1 MLLRQKILIVDD
13 LPANLKVMQASLSR
27 VDAEIMTA
35 ASGADALALVLQ
47 HHFCL
52 ILLDVQMPEMDG
64 FEVAKFLQQEPSSA
78 NIPII
83 FVTALNRDE
92 KYISQGYLSGAVDYL
107 SKPID
112 IPILLAKV
120 NIFIK
125 LAKTKQQLEVQKNR
139 LEQAV
144 ADRTVDLVQ
153 ALDQAEAANKAK
165 SQFLANISHE
175 LRTPLHSILS
185 FSQLGLN
192 KLEHHEFDKV
202 KKFLTNIHSSGT
214 RLSSLV
220 EDLLDLSKFQA
231 GQMKMDIN
239 LHDLVYVLK
248 TCIEELSPLIN
259 EKKLSL
265 EINTPE
271 RIIIN
276 FDNKNIH
283 QVIINLLSNAIKFS
297 EPDSTIKISL
307 TQVATTIEGI
317 TQHLIELIVEDNGL
331 GIPTDELSDI
341 FNPFIQS
348 SLTDTKAG
356 GTGLGLSICKEI
368 VEAHDGRIWAENLAE
383 KGSAFHIQLPL
394 SRT

>member
-1 MLLRQKILIVDD
+1 MLLQQKILIVDD
-13 LPANLKVMQASLSR
+13 IPANLKVMQASLCR

-35 ASGADALALVLQ
+35 DSGADALALVLQ

-92 KYISQGYLSGAVDYL
+92 KYISQGYHSGAVDYL

-125 LAKTKQQLEVQKNR
+125 LAKTKQQLEVQKNM

-192 KLEHHEFDKV
+192 KIKHHEFDKV
-202 KKFLTNIHSSGT
+202 EKFLTNIHSSGK

-220 EDLLDLSKFQA
+220 EDLLDLSKYQA

-239 LHDLVYVLK
+239 KHDLVYVLK
-248 TCIEELSPLIN
+248 ACTEEISPLIN

>member
-1 MLLRQKILIVDD
+1 MPLQQKILIVDD
-13 LPANLKVMQASLSR
+13 LPANLKVMQASLCR

-47 HHFCL
+47 HNFCL

-83 FVTALNRDE
+83 FVTALERDE

-125 LAKTKQQLEVQKNR
+125 LAKTKQQLEVQKNM

-175 LRTPLHSILS
+175 FRTPLHAILS

-192 KLEHHEFDKV
+192 KIKHHEFDKV
-202 KKFLTNIHSSGT
+202 EKFLTNIHSSGK

-220 EDLLDLSKFQA
+220 EDLLDLSKYQA

-239 LHDLVYVLK
+239 KHDLVYVLK
-248 TCIEELSPLIN
+248 ACTEEISPLIN

-271 RIIIN
+271 RILIN